1 MRKQNQNQIRV
12 PRMICAI
19 IFIFILSF
27 ALISC
32 GAPIN
37 TIGDSDSVNSD
48 INISEDDNYITFTDA
63 LERSVTVKKNPV
75 SVVSLHGSY
84 AEAWSLAGGVITGAT
99 RDVIDENRN
108 VNGDNIIM
116 VGTNRDPNLEQ
127 ILALAPDFILLSAD
141 MDSQLKLNDAF
152 ADIPHAYFSVDSWQD
167 YLNQMAIF
175 CDITGRPD
183 LYRQNAASVENQI
196 QEILLSIPESD
207 NPPTVLLI
215 RAFSSGVKVIGANNQ
230 TGAIL
235 KDLGADNLA
244 DRDNSP
250 LQDLSLEIIIQED
263 PDFIF
268 ITTMGDES
276 AAREYLENGLFQN
289 PAWNGLSAVQNER
302 VMILPKELFHYKP
315 NNRWG
320 ESYAYLEKI
329 LYGS

>member
-1 MRKQNQNQIRV
+1 MPNQNQNQIRV
-12 PRMICAI
+12 PRMICAM
-19 IFIFILSF
+19 IFILILSF

-37 TIGDSDSVNSD
+37 INGGSDPVNSD
-48 INISEDDNYITFTDA
+48 MDISEDDNYITFTDA

-116 VGTNRDPNLEQ
+116 VGTNKDPNLEQ

-141 MDSQLKLNDAF
+141 LDSQLKLNDAF

-175 CDITGRPD
+175 CEITGRED
-183 LYRQNAASVENQI
+183 LYQQNAASVENQI
-196 QEILLSIPESD
+196 QEILLSVPKTD

-230 TGAIL
+230 TG
-235 KDLGADNLA
+235 DNLA

-268 ITTMGDES
+268 FTTMGDES